1 MKSLLRIVKS
11 RTNVPLPPPP
21 RMRIGVL
28 ASGVGSNFQVLV
40 DHVKAEKLPVE
51 IVTLIYNNPGALVAE
66 RAAQAGI
73 SAVLLDHRQFPS
85 RESHDQA
92 IVETLHSY
100 RVELVVMAGWMR
112 RVTEVLIRQFPDQI
126 VNIHP
131 SLLPAFRGAKA
142 VEQAL
147 DYGVKVAG
155 CSVHLVR
162 LEVDAGPII
171 AQAAVP
177 VLEDD
182 TYEILAERIHQ
193 EEYKLLPQVVGWFA
207 QGRIHIQ
214 GNRIAISG

>member
-1 MKSLLRIVKS
+1 
-11 RTNVPLPPPP
+11 
-21 RMRIGVL
+21 MRIGVL
-28 ASGVGSNFQVLV
+28 ASGIGSNFQVLV
-40 DHVKAEKLPVE
+40 DQAQAGQLPVE
-51 IVTLIYNNPGALVAE
+51 IATLIYNNPGAQVAE
-66 RAAQAGI
+66 RAAHSGI
-73 SAVLLDHRQFPS
+73 DAVLLDHRQFES
-85 RESHDQA
+85 REALDQA
-92 IVETLHSY
+92 IVETLQAY

-126 VNIHP
+126 LNIHP

-142 VEQAL
+142 IEQAL

-177 VLEDD
+177 VREDD
-182 TYEILAERIHQ
+182 TYETLAERIHQ
-193 EEYKLLPQVVGWFA
+193 EEYKLLPQVVAWFA

-214 GNRIAISG
+214 GNRIAISE

>member
-1 MKSLLRIVKS
+1 
-11 RTNVPLPPPP
+11 
-21 RMRIGVL
+21 MRIGVL
-28 ASGVGSNFQVLV
+28 ASGIGSNFQMLV
-40 DHVKAEKLPVE
+40 DRVQEGKLPAE

-66 RAAQAGI
+66 RATQAGI
-73 SAVLLDHRQFPS
+73 DAVLLDNRQFPS
-85 RESHDQA
+85 REAHDQA
-92 IVETLHSY
+92 IAETLQSY

-126 VNIHP
+126 LNIHP
-131 SLLPAFRGAKA
+131 SLLPAFRGTKA
-142 VEQAL
+142 IEQAL

-182 TYEILAERIHQ
+182 TYETLAERIHQ
-193 EEYKLLPQVVGWFA
+193 EEYKLLPKAVGWFA

-214 GNRIAISG
+214 GNRIAISD